1 MAIPPDPIDEVMP
14 QVQGAVLAEVAR
26 VVTQDAQAPAPKH
39 DPNASDV
46 PWAAAR
52 QVVELKVSTVLFGT
66 LAKAGGLVQVV
77 KPAGDYALKAGNKGP
92 FLLKEGKGAL
102 EIVGRYG
109 PDTYSENLIRDAAKR
124 NGKQ

>member
-1 MAIPPDPIDEVMP
+1 MSGLGLWERPC
-14 QVQGAVLAEVAR
+14 
-26 VVTQDAQAPAPKH
+26 AQSPLQ
-39 DPNASDV
+39 NSASK